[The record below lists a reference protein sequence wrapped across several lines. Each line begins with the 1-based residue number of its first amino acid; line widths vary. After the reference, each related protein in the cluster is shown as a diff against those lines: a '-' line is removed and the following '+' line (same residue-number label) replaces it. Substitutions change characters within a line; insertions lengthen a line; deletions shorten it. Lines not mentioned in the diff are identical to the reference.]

1 MFYVEISH
9 KHKQNYK
16 YGVPEFLQ
24 LFCSLQHA
32 RQKPLGTDF
41 QRQYA
46 VLVVD
51 LDDINKVRLYHTST
65 SPTHVNV
72 IKAKQTRALSDFLQC
87 DPKT

>member
-1 MFYVEISH
+1 MFYAEISH
-9 KHKQNYK
+9 THKQNYN
-16 YGVPEFLQ
+16 YAVPEFLKTV
-24 LFCSLQHA
+24 CSVQHA

-65 SPTHVNV
+65 SPTPLHV
-72 IKAKQTRALSDFLQC
+72 L
-87 DPKT
+87 

>member
-1 MFYVEISH
+1 MFYAEISH
-9 KHKQNYK
+9 THKQNYDNT
-16 YGVPEFLQ
+16 VPEFLKTV
-24 LFCSLQHA
+24 CSVQHA

-65 SPTHVNV
+65 SPTPLHV
-72 IKAKQTRALSDFLQC
+72 L
-87 DPKT
+87 